1 VEGLV
6 RRLAALV
13 FAVLL
18 LSGAAAAN
26 SATAHP
32 DFSKPYWLN
41 YSLIFF
47 EGCQPQVSAAE
58 IVFTEG
64 TCSVHAYEGA
74 IFRRG
79 TKVKIDSI
87 SEGPDGFKLRFKYWP
102 EIYEFQNYHEVLLK
116 SDAAN
121 VFRKPF
127 KLLFSA
133 DKVPTEYRCPSHLK
147 TKQHIIQCFG
157 FPIEVTRDGA
167 TERYFYILEFVG
179 PNRFYEFDGFWIKIK
194 NGRFENISGYT

>member
-1 VEGLV
+1 MAGT
-6 RRLAALV
+6 
-13 FAVLL
+13 
-18 LSGAAAAN
+18 S
-26 SATAHP
+26 S
-32 DFSKPYWLN
+32 
-41 YSLIFF
+41 
-47 EGCQPQVSAAE
+47 SAARTSAPPAASPSRSNATS
-58 IVFTEG
+58 INDFAARFSAEG
-64 TCSVHAYEGA
+64 
-74 IFRRG
+74 
-79 TKVKIDSI
+79 KIDSI

-133 DKVPTEYRCPSHLK
+133 DKVPSEYRCPSHLK